1 MKPSNEIKL
10 NTEPEEADVKKQV
23 SGKDPMQPQSHWFAS
38 LSYQYSSLTPA
49 M

>member
-10 NTEPEEADVKKQV
+10 NTVPEEADVKKQV
-23 SGKDPMQPQSHWFAS
+23 SGKDPMQPFAS